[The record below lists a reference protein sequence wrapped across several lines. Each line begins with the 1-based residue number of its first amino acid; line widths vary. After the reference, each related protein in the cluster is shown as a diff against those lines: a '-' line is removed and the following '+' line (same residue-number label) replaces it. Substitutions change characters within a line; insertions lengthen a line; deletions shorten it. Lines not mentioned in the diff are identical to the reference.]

1 MQGSQ
6 FNISKET
13 CTPFS
18 KLKIVEVEMSK
29 MNPVTAAEVTS
40 IRPLILLNTE
50 PSPLTVCSGN
60 WSAATGDSLRRI
72 C

>member
-18 KLKIVEVEMSK
+18 KLQIVEVEMSK
-29 MNPVTAAEVTS
+29 TNPVTAADTTS
-40 IRPLILLNTE
+40 IRPVIPLNTE
-50 PSPLTVCSGN
+50 Q
-60 WSAATGDSLRRI
+60 AH
-72 C
+72 

>member
-29 MNPVTAAEVTS
+29 TNPVTAAEITS

-50 PSPLTVCSGN
+50 Q
-60 WSAATGDSLRRI
+60 AQ
-72 C
+72 